1 MVIASEN
8 SALLRLETV
17 ENGCFV
23 LYIIF
28 SFLHPFSAPSLYSII
43 APTDEKKQAA
53 IEERSASP

>member
-8 SALLRLETV
+8 SALLRLQPG

-23 LYIIF
+23 QYIIF
-28 SFLHPFSAPSLYSII
+28 SSLHPFSAPSLYSIE
-43 APTDEKKQAA
+43 ALTDEKKQAA